1 MNSRVTFKEIL
12 SMFLV
17 IVSFLTTGIL
27 IMNENYRYA
36 LIALC
41 AAAFCVLLAFAAVI
55 AGDEDKILDLSN
67 PNLRNP
73 RRGSSSKKVRYIDR
87 LTPDMSG
94 RKDKPKSKKNDSG
107 SADTYPINIQ
117 DTEDFHE
124 SVGNMRVYKRGE
136 KIERYTDKDEEDR

>member
-17 IVSFLTTGIL
+17 ILSFLSTGIL
-27 IMNENYRYA
+27 IMNENYKYA

-73 RRGSSSKKVRYIDR
+73 RRSSSSKKVRYIDR
-87 LTPDMSG
+87 LTPDMAGG
-94 RKDKPKSKKNDSG
+94 RGKSKSKKKDSD
-107 SADTYPINIQ
+107 SAGTYPVNMQ
-117 DTEDFHE
+117 ETEDFQE

-136 KIERYTDKDEEDR
+136 EIERYTDKEDK